1 MNGLLKEFVTMR
13 QNLHQNLI
21 SDPTD
26 TKKNKPEKNEDVK
39 PTDITVQTI
48 IDKKPSNKKVLNY
61 FKKKYSVF

>member
-1 MNGLLKEFVTMR
+1 MNGLLKEFVSMR
-13 QNLHQNLI
+13 QNLHQTLV

-26 TKKNKPEKNEDVK
+26 TKKNKQVKKEDVK
-39 PTDITVQTI
+39 STDITVQTI